1 MIQKLRYKF
10 IAIAMASMFLV
21 LFVIGLGAA
30 LVTYRQVV
38 EDADDLVAVLAENN
52 GSFKGL
58 GDELMGPPPEGDP
71 SENGEPPEDLMMY
84 EPMNKGDQGRLKDEL
99 SVETP
104 YETRF
109 FSVILDENGER
120 KSVDTGKIAAVSSS
134 DAVTYATQVYGAY
147 KAASGEKKG
156 FLGDYRFGI
165 YEKSDGYLVIFVD
178 CGRTLSAFYRFV
190 RNTIIIAVLGM
201 LAVWVLLSFASGRI
215 VKPIAESYEKQK
227 GFITDAGHELKTPLA
242 IINADADVLA
252 MDVGDGNE
260 WVSDIKLQA
269 KRLSELT
276 ADLIA
281 LSRLEENNE
290 SIPHTELDFSALVKE
305 ITDSFAGPAI
315 SRKLKL
321 SSEIA
326 ENCKVSGNEKALTRL
341 LSVLLDNAMKYTV
354 VDGDVKVTLVKKS
367 SRQLRLSVNNA
378 IAEPL
383 EKEQLERMF
392 DRFYRTDASRNS
404 EMGGHGIGLS
414 IAAAIVKNHK
424 GTITALCPSEHEL
437 SIKITLPII

>member
-1 MIQKLRYKF
+1 M
-10 IAIAMASMFLV
+10 
-21 LFVIGLGAA
+21 
-30 LVTYRQVV
+30 
-38 EDADDLVAVLAENN
+38 
-52 GSFKGL
+52 
-58 GDELMGPPPEGDP
+58 
-71 SENGEPPEDLMMY
+71 
-84 EPMNKGDQGRLKDEL
+84 KDEL